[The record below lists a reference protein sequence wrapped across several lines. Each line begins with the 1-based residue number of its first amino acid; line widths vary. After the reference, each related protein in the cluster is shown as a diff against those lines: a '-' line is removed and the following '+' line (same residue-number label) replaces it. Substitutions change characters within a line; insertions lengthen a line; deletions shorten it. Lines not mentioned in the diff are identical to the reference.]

1 MIDAPRRIS
10 NPTTA
15 LSLAVIVVALVMW
28 WLLVRPVPSV
38 ASIDDGRP
46 NKALLRG
53 RADPAWQ
60 REIVLPGQWSW
71 ITNVR
76 IIDLDDD
83 GHNEILACDAGANR
97 LLLARR
103 LGEGRWDVATLAE
116 NLLTPAHVTP
126 VDLDGDDDRDL
137 VISLLGNIR
146 PDDGVVGQL
155 VWLEN
160 TGKGYRRHRILD
172 DVRRVAD
179 AQAGDLDGD
188 GDVDLVVAVFGYA
201 RGKVLWLENTGNEDF
216 IEHTLLKAPG
226 TIHVPVADFDGDG
239 DLDITAVVTQDEEEV
254 WGFENLGKG
263 DGPERFRSRRLWFT
277 HNYDLGGAGLVAG
290 DIDHDG
296 DLDLLLPA
304 GDNFEYGHTYPQ
316 PYHGCL
322 LLRNDGGW
330 KFTVETLAV
339 FGGTYAAAMGDM
351 GVVLVSMFN
360 DWTQR
365 DAVSLVVC
373 NRDATGPAR
382 FPWTP
387 RPIAIS
393 PTHLATVDC
402 GDIDGDGRDDI
413 VAGSLHV
420 APPFD
425 RSAAITVWLNRE
437 RAGQ

>member
-1 MIDAPRRIS
+1 MTDSFRRLFAR
-10 NPTTA
+10 TTV
-15 LSLAVIVVALVMW
+15 LSLAVIVVPLVTW
-28 WLLVRPVPSV
+28 WLVEQPVPLEP
-38 ASIDDGRP
+38 DGGGLP
-46 NKALLRG
+46 NKALRRG
-53 RADPAWQ
+53 RPDSDWQ
-60 REIVLPGQWSW
+60 RETVLPGERSW
-71 ITNVR
+71 ITNVQ

-103 LGEGRWDVATLAE
+103 QGKNRWDVGTLAE
-116 NLLTPAHVTP
+116 NLLAPAHATA
-126 VDLDGDDDRDL
+126 VDLDGDGDRDL

-160 TGKGYRRHRILD
+160 TGEGYRRRRLLD

-188 GDVDLVVAVFGYA
+188 GDIDLVVAVFGYA
-201 RGKVLWLENTGNEDF
+201 RGQVLWLENTGSEDF
-216 IEHTLLKAPG
+216 IEHTLLRAPG

-254 WGFENLGKG
+254 WGFENLGSG
-263 DGPERFRSRRLWFT
+263 DGSQRFRARRLWFT

-290 DIDHDG
+290 DLDHDG

-304 GDNFEYGHTYPQ
+304 GDNFEYAHTYPQ

-330 KFTVETLAV
+330 RFTVETLAE

-360 DWTQR
+360 DWTKR
-365 DAVSLVVC
+365 DAASVVVFD
-373 NRDATGPAR
+373 RDATDPTR
-382 FPWTP
+382 FPWTA
-387 RPIAIS
+387 RTIAVS

-402 GDIDGDGRDDI
+402 GDLDGDGRDDI
-413 VAGSLHV
+413 VAGSLHFS
-420 APPFD
+420 PPFD
-425 RSAAITVWLNRE
+425 RAAAIAVWLNRG
-437 RAGQ
+437 ADP